1 MSSTT
6 LIHERPATSSAS
18 TPVADALAVLGRH
31 LQRIKAAPG
40 VVILTQTMPITMLLF
55 FGYVFGSALAM
66 PGREYRAFLVPG
78 LLAAT
83 AANGIMVGMFQASQ
97 DCHRGVMDRFRTL
110 PMSRPAVP
118 FGQTAAD
125 LLTTAVGMVPL
136 ALVGLAVGWRIEGG
150 PLAALGAF
158 GLLLLLRFAT
168 SWLGCWLGLLIR
180 NEEIA
185 GQLGSATFILP
196 LLSSAYIPTGNL
208 PGWLRTV
215 AEWNPISAVAAAV
228 RDLFGN
234 ASPAA
239 DAAWPVAHP
248 VAGTLAWSAVL
259 LAVFVPLS
267 VRRYARGG
275 E

>member
-1 MSSTT
+1 MSGTT
-6 LIHERPATSSAS
+6 LIHERPAAAAAS
-18 TPVADALAVLGRH
+18 TPVTDALAVLGRH
-31 LQRIKAAPG
+31 LLRIKTAPG

-55 FGYVFGSALAM
+55 FGYVFGSALAV

-83 AANGIMVGMFQASQ
+83 AAGGIMTGMFQASQ
-97 DCHRGVMDRFRTL
+97 DCDRGVMDRFRTL
-110 PMSRPAVP
+110 PMSRFAVP

-125 LLTTAVGMVPL
+125 LLTTAVGMIPL
-136 ALVGLAVGWRIEGG
+136 ILVGLAVGWRIEGS
-150 PLAALGAF
+150 PLAALGAL

-180 NEEIA
+180 NEEVA
-185 GQLGSATFILP
+185 GQLGSATFVLP
-196 LLSSAYIPTGNL
+196 LLSSAYIPTDNL

-215 AEWNPISAVAAAV
+215 AEWNPISAMASAT
-228 RDLFGN
+228 RELFGN

-248 VAGTLAWSAVL
+248 VAGTLAWSAAL
-259 LAVFVPLS
+259 LAVFVPLAI
-267 VRRYARGG
+267 RRYARGG

>member
-1 MSSTT
+1 MSSTP
-6 LIHERPATSSAS
+6 LVDEHPATTAGSA
-18 TPVADALAVLGRH
+18 PVADALAVLGRH
-31 LQRIKAAPG
+31 LQRVKAAPG

-55 FGYVFGSALAM
+55 FGYVFGSALAV
-66 PGREYRAFLVPG
+66 PGQEYRAFLVPG

-83 AANGIMVGMFQASQ
+83 AANGIMTGMFQAAQ

-110 PMSRPAVP
+110 PMSRAAVP

-125 LLTTAVGMVPL
+125 LLATAVGMVPL
-136 ALVGLAVGWRIEGG
+136 ALVGLAAGWRIEGG

-185 GQLGSATFILP
+185 GQLGSATFVLP
-196 LLSSAYIPTGNL
+196 LLSNAYIPTDNL
-208 PGWLRTV
+208 PGRLRAV
-215 AEWNPISAVAAAV
+215 AEWNPISAMASAT
-228 RDLFGN
+228 RELFGN

-267 VRRYARGG
+267 VRRCARGG
-275 E
+275 R

>member
-6 LIHERPATSSAS
+6 LVHERPAAPATSS
-18 TPVADALAVLGRH
+18 PVADGLAMLGRH

-66 PGREYRAFLVPG
+66 PGQEYRAFLVPG

-83 AANGIMVGMFQASQ
+83 AAGGIMTGMFQSAQ

-125 LLTTAVGMVPL
+125 LLTTAVGIVPL
-136 ALVGLAVGWRIEGG
+136 ILVGLAVGWRIEGG

-158 GLLLLLRFAT
+158 GLLLLFRFAT
-168 SWLGCWLGLLIR
+168 SWVGCWLGLLIR
-180 NEEIA
+180 NEEAA
-185 GQLGSATFILP
+185 GQLGSATFVLP
-196 LLSSAYIPTGNL
+196 LLSSAYIPTDNL
-208 PGWLRTV
+208 PHWLRTV
-215 AEWNPISAVAAAV
+215 AEWNPISAVASAV

-248 VAGTLAWSAVL
+248 VAGTLVWSVVL
-259 LAVFVPLS
+259 LVVFVPLS

>member
-1 MSSTT
+1 MSIGT
-6 LIHERPATSSAS
+6 A
-18 TPVADALAVLGRH
+18 PVTRAPVTDVLAVLGRH

-40 VVILTQTMPITMLLF
+40 VMILTQTMPITMLLF

-83 AANGIMVGMFQASQ
+83 AANGIMVGMFQSSQ

-110 PMSRPAVP
+110 PMSRAAVP
-118 FGQTAAD
+118 FGQTLAD
-125 LLTTAVGMVPL
+125 LLTTALGMIPL
-136 ALVGLAVGWRIEGG
+136 ILVGLAVGWRIDGG
-150 PLAALGAF
+150 PLAALGGF

-180 NEEIA
+180 NEEAA
-185 GQLGSATFILP
+185 GQLGSATFVLP
-196 LLSSAYIPTGNL
+196 LLSSAYIPTDNL
-208 PGWLRTV
+208 PGWLRTL
-215 AEWNPISAVAAAV
+215 AEWNPISAMASAS

-234 ASPAA
+234 ASPSA

-248 VAGTLAWSAVL
+248 VAGTIAWSLLL
-259 LAVFVPLS
+259 LAVFVPLA
-267 VRRYARGG
+267 VRRHARGG

>member
-1 MSSTT
+1 MSG
-6 LIHERPATSSAS
+6 IAPAHEPNVTPATSA
-18 TPVADALAVLGRH
+18 PVADALAMLGRH

-40 VVILTQTMPITMLLF
+40 VMILTQTMPITMLLF

-66 PGREYRAFLVPG
+66 PGQEYRAFLVPG

-97 DCHRGVMDRFRTL
+97 DCDRGVMDRFRTL

-125 LLTTAVGMVPL
+125 LLTTAIGMIPL
-136 ALVGLAVGWRIEGG
+136 ILVGLAVGWRIEGG

-180 NEEIA
+180 NEEVA

-196 LLSSAYIPTGNL
+196 LLSNAYIPTDNL

-215 AEWNPISAVAAAV
+215 AEWNPISAMASAT
-228 RDLFGN
+228 RELFGN

-248 VAGTLAWSAVL
+248 VAGTLAWSVVL
-259 LAVFVPLS
+259 LAVFVPLA